1 MRSDKQFSL
10 QADSAQP
17 STQTTVEFINLPRA
31 RRLVPV
37 SALAWSGTF
46 NAGYDPS
53 LDTTAAEIPF
63 TGGELSLVLM
73 LPGKISEFVTGIH
86 TNKAFTKMECFVR
99 PDLNFILRW
108 S

>member
-1 MRSDKQFSL
+1 M

-17 STQTTVEFINLPRA
+17 STQTTMEFINLPRA

-37 SALAWSGTF
+37 SAQAWSGTF

-63 TGGELSLVLM
+63 TGGELSLVMM
-73 LPGKISEFVTGIH
+73 LPGKISEFVTGTIEIL
-86 TNKAFTKMECFVR
+86 TTRMLC
-99 PDLNFILRW
+99 PDLIYIPRW